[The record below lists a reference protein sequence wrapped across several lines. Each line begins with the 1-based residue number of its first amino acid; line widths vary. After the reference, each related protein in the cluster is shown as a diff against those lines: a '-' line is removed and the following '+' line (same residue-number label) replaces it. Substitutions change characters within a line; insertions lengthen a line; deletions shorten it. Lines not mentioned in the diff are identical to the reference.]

1 MSVVPVKSIE
11 EASMPTAETEIA
23 PTPSWSWADIKDV
36 LTGEWEIGGA
46 ARPTETILGLV
57 ASE

>member
-1 MSVVPVKSIE
+1 
-11 EASMPTAETEIA
+11 MPLIQLKLIKKNYTPTDKTETSAA
-23 PTPSWSWADIKDV
+23 PSCCWADIKDV